1 MRQILVENYAMKFFR
16 SMIIAGCFPL
26 IAGCTG
32 KDFREGL
39 CQGVYEGDR
48 IEKQKELTPRERAA
62 MPEMDYQQYTIEKK
76 GRGDE
81 SR

>member
-1 MRQILVENYAMKFFR
+1 MRQILGENDAMKFFR
-16 SMIIAGCFPL
+16 SMIIAGCFTL

-32 KDFREGL
+32 KDFSEGL
-39 CQGVYEGDR
+39 CQGVYEGAR

-62 MPEMDYQQYTIEKK
+62 TPEMDYQQYTIEQKR
-76 GRGDE
+76 RGDE